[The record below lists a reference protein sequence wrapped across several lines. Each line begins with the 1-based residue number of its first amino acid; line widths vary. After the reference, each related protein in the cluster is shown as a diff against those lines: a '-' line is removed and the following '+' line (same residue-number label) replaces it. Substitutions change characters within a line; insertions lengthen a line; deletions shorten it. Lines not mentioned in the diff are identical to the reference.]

1 MRVAIFDFDG
11 TLYKKETFQLM
22 MDHMKNHP
30 IYRKNYNRFFLSILP
45 IYISYKLKLYPEDKM
60 RERSMQLYISAF
72 GNISQDQLTSYFNE
86 FAKIMKADF
95 NNEVISRLEQHL
107 QDEVYTMLVSGAYT
121 TFLKSVTKD
130 FTFDTIIGTEIP
142 IKDQMINQNK
152 HIYHIQG
159 KRKNESILE
168 TLQEENIDWN
178 NSFAYADSYS
188 DLPVLELVGNPVAV
202 QPEKRLLAIA
212 KDRNWEII

>member
-121 TFLKSVTKD
+121 TFLKSVTND

>member
-22 MDHMKNHP
+22 MDHMKSHP
-30 IYRKNYNRFFLSILP
+30 IYRKKYNRFFLSILP

-95 NNEVISRLEQHL
+95 NDEVISRLEQHL

-130 FTFDTIIGTEIP
+130 FAFDTIIGTEIP